1 MGQIDD
7 QISEA
12 TEQTNIQKTVVITG
26 GNAGI
31 GKESAVAIAAMGARV
46 IFTSRDATRGQD
58 ALTEIK
64 ERSGSTKVELLSL
77 DLASLAS
84 IRSFASTVMSATDRI
99 DVLLNNAG
107 LLQTHRPPGRAPRQD
122 G

>member
-31 GKESAVAIAAMGARV
+31 GKESAVAIAAMGAMV
-46 IFTSRDATRGQD
+46 IFT
-58 ALTEIK
+58 
-64 ERSGSTKVELLSL
+64 
-77 DLASLAS
+77 
-84 IRSFASTVMSATDRI
+84 
-99 DVLLNNAG
+99 
-107 LLQTHRPPGRAPRQD
+107 
-122 G
+122 